1 MRVIIQGSYN
11 KKRPL
16 SNSSVSAS
24 VSYEALTA
32 CIFICR
38 NIVHLIIII
47 REMISTTSFTIA
59 DLLVCFEIIRETI
72 GSMEIVSAWKNYAIE
87 TNTITAQRI
96 LDFYEL
102 INN

>member
-1 MRVIIQGSYN
+1 
-11 KKRPL
+11 
-16 SNSSVSAS
+16 
-24 VSYEALTA
+24 
-32 CIFICR
+32 
-38 NIVHLIIII
+38 
-47 REMISTTSFTIA
+47 MISTTSFTIA